1 MAITPAR
8 AEAIEAI
15 LDGAESLL
23 VEVGYAAI
31 TTRKLAER
39 AGVNHGL
46 VHYYFGSMEEVFIQ
60 VLERYTAELTAR
72 QRALYASDA
81 PFIDKWRVAMA
92 HLIDDD
98 EADYQKIW
106 FELQAM
112 SWSRPKMRARV
123 GRILREWQSVLE
135 PAFRAG
141 LRELG
146 VDTRRYPVEAVVSLV
161 ATFNEGVILERLMG
175 ADSGHAQLL
184 NMIDRMLVRMQ
195 REQEKGSAR

>member
-1 MAITPAR
+1 MAVTPAR
-8 AEAIEAI
+8 AEAVEAI

-46 VHYYFGSMEEVFIQ
+46 VHYSFGSMEEVFIQ
-60 VLERYTAELTAR
+60 VLERYTAQLTAR
-72 QRALYASDA
+72 QRELYASDR
-81 PFIDKWRVAMA
+81 PFIEKWRAAMA
-92 HLIDDD
+92 HLVDDD

-112 SWSRPKMRARV
+112 SWSRPEMRARV
-123 GRILREWQSVLE
+123 GRILGEWQSVLQ

-175 ADSGHAQLL
+175 ADSGHAPLL

-195 REQEKGSAR
+195 REREKGPIG

>member
-1 MAITPAR
+1 MAVTPAR
-8 AEAIEAI
+8 TEAIEAI

-60 VLERYTAELTAR
+60 VLERYTAQLTAR
-72 QRALYASDA
+72 QRELYASDV
-81 PFIDKWRVAMA
+81 PFIDKWRSAMTHLVAE
-92 HLIDDD
+92 D
-98 EADYQKIW
+98 EAEYQKIW
-106 FELQAM
+106 CELQAM
-112 SWSRPKMRARV
+112 SWSRPEMRARV
-123 GRILREWQSVLE
+123 GRVLGEWQSVLE

-146 VDTRRYPVEAVVSLV
+146 VDTRRYPVEAIVSLV
-161 ATFNEGVILERLMG
+161 LTFNEGVILERLMG
-175 ADSGHAQLL
+175 VDSGHEQLL

-195 REQEKGSAR
+195 REQAKGSP